1 MSILPLGGFFAR
13 RTYPGLI
20 LYVNSRCVSI
30 VMRINAVDLR
40 KIISNYLRE
49 QLDNGIYLG
58 VLCVHKRLSKAEKDE
73 VGVCH
78 ETVSS
83 YSRRVNLN
91 KKSDRATNRAYLGIA
106 IPSNLFSSN

>member
-1 MSILPLGGFFAR
+1 MCERSNAD
-13 RTYPGLI
+13 
-20 LYVNSRCVSI
+20 RCGRSKE
-30 VMRINAVDLR
+30 NDQQL
-40 KIISNYLRE
+40 LRE

-58 VLCVHKRLSKAEKDE
+58 VLCVHERLSKAEKDE

-91 KKSDRATNRAYLGIA
+91 KKSDRATNHTY
-106 IPSNLFSSN
+106 

>member
-1 MSILPLGGFFAR
+1 MSILPLGGFFASC
-13 RTYPGLI
+13 TYPGLI
-20 LYVNSRCVSI
+20 LYVNSRCVGV
-30 VMRINAVDLR
+30 VMRINAVDLGKR
-40 KIISNYLRE
+40 ISNYLRK

-58 VLCVHKRLSKAEKDE
+58 VLCVHERLSKAEKDN

-91 KKSDRATNRAYLGIA
+91 KKSDRDANRAYLGIA
-106 IPSNLFSSN
+106 IPANLFSSN

>member
-20 LYVNSRCVSI
+20 LYVNSRCVSV
-30 VMRINAVDLR
+30 VMRIDAVDLR
-40 KIISNYLRE
+40 EGMSNYLCE

-58 VLCVHKRLSKAEKDE
+58 VLCVHERLSKAEKDD

-78 ETVSS
+78 ETVSGH
-83 YSRRVNLN
+83 SRRVDLD
-91 KKSDRATNRAYLGIA
+91 KKSDRARNRAY
-106 IPSNLFSSN
+106 

>member
-1 MSILPLGGFFAR
+1 MCERSNAG
-13 RTYPGLI
+13 
-20 LYVNSRCVSI
+20 RCGPSKE
-30 VMRINAVDLR
+30 NDQQL
-40 KIISNYLRE
+40 LRE

-58 VLCVHKRLSKAEKDE
+58 VLCVHERLSKAEKDD

-91 KKSDRATNRAYLGIA
+91 KKSDKATHRAY
-106 IPSNLFSSN
+106 